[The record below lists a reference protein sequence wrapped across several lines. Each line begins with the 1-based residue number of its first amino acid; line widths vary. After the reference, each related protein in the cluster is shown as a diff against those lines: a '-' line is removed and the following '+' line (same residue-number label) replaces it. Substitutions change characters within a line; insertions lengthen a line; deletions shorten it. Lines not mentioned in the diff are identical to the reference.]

1 MPYSSSSVEWSGVR
15 AVLQIVETPFFTG
28 FDHYPLFYSF
38 VRNRVFCFNS
48 MPDCIAHQCFS
59 SRARGSTGCD
69 STEMA
74 RYHIIDYFC
83 YV

>member
-38 VRNRVFCFNS
+38 VRNRVFCFDGKEKACPIVSHTNAFRHGRGGLLAV
-48 MPDCIAHQCFS
+48 IVRRW
-59 SRARGSTGCD
+59 RA
-69 STEMA
+69 
-74 RYHIIDYFC
+74 II
-83 YV
+83 

>member
-15 AVLQIVETPFFTG
+15 AVLQIVETPFFHG
-28 FDHYPLFYSF
+28 IRSLSIILFIR
-38 VRNRVFCFNS
+38 RNRVFCFNS
-48 MPDCIAHQCFS
+48 MPDCIAQQCFS